1 MRSSVACRR
10 SQEHVDPEILQENLQ
25 KAPSSAQVLMAAL
38 SAACIHVTMQSIS
51 ARDHALGLT
60 GDKCNYVA
68 F

>member
-1 MRSSVACRR
+1 M
-10 SQEHVDPEILQENLQ
+10 DPEILQENLQ
-25 KAPSSAQVLMAAL
+25 KAPAQVLMAAL

-60 GDKCNYVA
+60 GDECNYVA

>member
-1 MRSSVACRR
+1 M
-10 SQEHVDPEILQENLQ
+10 DPEILQENLQ

-60 GDKCNYVA
+60 GDECNYVA